1 MAQSSST
8 SMGDGTRSRAS
19 FVYSNHNNNNG
30 SRNDSNNDNRNNNN
44 NGSRGNN
51 CLDQINIDSHNK
63 NNINVNPFHV
73 NKK

>member
-1 MAQSSST
+1 
-8 SMGDGTRSRAS
+8 
-19 FVYSNHNNNNG
+19 VYSNNNNNNNG
-30 SRNDSNNDNRNNNN
+30 SRNDSNNDNRNNNY

-63 NNINVNPFHV
+63 NNIDVNPFHV